1 MKDAGSIPPKDRT
14 RYMDINLREYQSRV
28 TNLVCLPG
36 VKDVVEGNAVV
47 VQKDEK
53 KDSGNKWKN
62 DRNSR
67 NKDSQENNRKQ
78 NVKGNDNA
86 NKANSRDR
94 GYSSGGN
101 VGTSMGDLLKGIK
114 VEQ

>member
-1 MKDAGSIPPKDRT
+1 MRSLYRKMRRKILG
-14 RYMDINLREYQSRV
+14 IN
-28 TNLVCLPG
+28 G
-36 VKDVVEGNAVV
+36 
-47 VQKDEK
+47 
-53 KDSGNKWKN
+53 KN